1 MIYRLYGRKRKIM
14 LLYKSYKIFDIMINI
29 IKKGIN
35 MDIHNFFLTL
45 FLILIVARFL
55 GELFARYGIPSVL
68 GELSAGVLLGSSVL
82 GIVQPNE
89 ILKILAEIGIIL
101 LLFEVGLETDFA
113 RLKDAGKKS
122 FVVAIL
128 GVILPFCIGF
138 ATAYYIFEY
147 TFNISLFVG
156 GTLTATSIG
165 ITLRVLKD
173 IHMEKTNIAQI
184 VIGAAV
190 IDDII
195 GIILLVFIYDFST
208 THQMNFN
215 HTMWVAVMV
224 STFLILA
231 PILAKALSTFIHN
244 YHDKTLVPGYIPTII
259 ISLILFFAYL
269 SHLIGAP
276 AILGSFAAGVA
287 LSRRFFLPFGA
298 MLQTNEGLLQN
309 VQAQM
314 TPIIQIFTPIFF
326 VMVGLSMDLTVI
338 DFSSSIFW
346 ITSLTFTLIA
356 FISKFAG
363 AFFIYQKAL
372 RNNAIIGVSMIPRGE
387 VGLIFAEMGRINGI
401 LPNDIYAILIFV
413 IVITTVIPPFIL
425 KKYFKVECV

>member
-1 MIYRLYGRKRKIM
+1 M
-14 LLYKSYKIFDIMINI
+14 
-29 IKKGIN
+29 
-35 MDIHNFFLTL
+35 L

-55 GELFARYGIPSVL
+55 GELFARWGIPSVL
-68 GELSAGVLLGSSVL
+68 GELCAGILLGSSVL
-82 GIVQPNE
+82 GIVEVNE

-113 RLKDAGKKS
+113 RLKNAGMKS
-122 FVVAIL
+122 FVVAVL
-128 GVILPFCIGF
+128 GVILPFSFGF
-138 ATAYYIFEY
+138 IASYYLFKLSF
-147 TFNISLFVG
+147 TVSLFIG

-173 IHMEKTNIAQI
+173 IHMEQSNIAQI

-195 GIILLVFIYDFST
+195 GIILLVFIYDFSIS
-208 THQMNFN
+208 QELNFD
-215 HTMWVAVMV
+215 HTLSVATMV
-224 STFLILA
+224 IAFLILA
-231 PILAKALSTFIHN
+231 PILAKIFSSAIHRF
-244 YHDKTLVPGYIPTII
+244 HGKDLVPGYIPTII

-269 SHLIGAP
+269 SHLVGAP

-298 MLQTNEGLLQN
+298 MLQTNEKLLYE
-309 VQAQM
+309 VQRNM

-326 VMVGLSMDLTVI
+326 VMVGLSMDLTII
-338 DFSSSIFW
+338 DFSSLEFW
-346 ITSLTFTLIA
+346 IMGLSFTLIA
-356 FISKFAG
+356 FLSKFAG

-387 VGLIFAEMGRINGI
+387 VGLIFAEMGRVNGA
-401 LPNDIYAILIFV
+401 LPNEIYAMLIFV
-413 IVITTVIPPFIL
+413 IILTTVIPPFIL